1 MGRQLVLRALWFAAV
16 VGVVRTVFIAS
27 RANRGT
33 DFEPI
38 WAAVQRYVHGVPVYN
53 EDYST
58 LDPHYLYSP
67 GANVVLAPL
76 ALFGSFSIA
85 RWVMI
90 AATVVSVITAIWIA
104 ARLLTRTWAVPLA
117 LLAVG
122 VFFNTSE
129 PVRSTV
135 EYTNINGFL
144 LLVMVTFV
152 WAVAALDGPMKRQ
165 FARPETYLAGVLL
178 GYAVTI
184 KPQFVV
190 LTALPVLLLQ
200 WPVLLVG
207 GGFYGALLAVGWATT
222 SEVQWWSQRLLPY
235 LAEPRDYD
243 NGSLRAIIGGMGF
256 GGVGQTV
263 AVGILL
269 AAVAGT
275 VAVLFPLRNRH
286 RAEWSFLTLGVLFS
300 GVFLG
305 GGLLQGYY
313 AMWLI
318 PLAMTIV
325 RPGGVMRWPLMWVA
339 VLLTLS
345 GLSGL
350 FSFGPQGALR
360 WSLGPTIGW
369 MLVPVLVAA
378 WAVRRLRVLRKA
390 PPLADARAGTVRL
403 PLMRRE
409 RSAGNPGGGV

>member
-1 MGRQLVLRALWFAAV
+1 MGRRLVLRALWFAAV

-222 SEVQWWSQRLLPY
+222 SEVQWYTERLVPY
-235 LAEPRDYD
+235 LKQPRGYD
-243 NGSLRAIIGGMGF
+243 NGSLRAVVGDLGFSGAVQFAVMG
-256 GGVGQTV
+256 VVLV
-263 AVGILL
+263 AV
-269 AAVAGT
+269 AVAVT
-275 VAVLFPLRNRH
+275 ALFPLRKRNR
-286 RAEWSFLTLGVLFS
+286 AAWSFTTLGVLFA
-300 GVFLG
+300 GVFLA

-318 PLAMTIV
+318 PMALTIV
-325 RPGGVMRWPLMWVA
+325 CPHTPMRWAMMWIA
-339 VLLTLS
+339 LLLTLS

-350 FSFGPQGALR
+350 FTEGVLADSR
-360 WSLGPTIGW
+360 ESLGPTVGW
-369 MLVPVLVAA
+369 ALVPVVVAT
-378 WAVRRLRVLRKA
+378 WAVRENRI
-390 PPLADARAGTVRL
+390 T
-403 PLMRRE
+403 RR
-409 RSAGNPGGGV
+409 R